1 MASSLLAAV
10 HNAVVGAA
18 EAIPEGEATGAQ
30 APNSTR
36 KDEAMS
42 RDDAPAGGDQKSG
55 ISQAEHEAAVK
66 SAADTARSEG
76 AKAATDRLVAALGA
90 EGVKGDAQRMAAA
103 LDLAVKSPGMSGED
117 VASFVVA
124 NVALTPQGTGSKS
137 YEQGRLAASGLAQPG
152 AAGGGSRKATID
164 TSGIYAARRKQS
176 QEG

>member
-10 HNAVVGAA
+10 HDAVAGAV
-18 EAIPEGEATGAQ
+18 EDIPEREATGAQ

-42 RDDAPAGGDQKSG
+42 KDDAPAGGDKKSG
-55 ISQAEHEAAVK
+55 MTQAEHEAAVQT
-66 SAADTARSEG
+66 AADTARAEG
-76 AKAATDRLVAALGA
+76 GKAATDRLVAALGA
-90 EGVKGDAQRMAAA
+90 EGVKGDAGRMAAA

-117 VASFVVA
+117 VAAFVTA
-124 NVALTPQGTGSKS
+124 NVAGSGKTDAS
-137 YEQGRLAASGLAQPG
+137 AGYEASRLAAAGQSQP
-152 AAGGGSRKATID
+152 APRAGKKTSID